1 MKSASLQEL
10 RLQLKNAAP
19 AELMEYCIRLA
30 RHKVENKEL
39 LTYLIY
45 EQDNE
50 TAFIRG
56 VCDEADTL
64 FAGINRSHVYY
75 AKKGLRKILRFLQKN
90 IRFAA
95 SKQVEIELLLHFC
108 ERLLDTGLPVQ
119 THRALKTLLD
129 TQIAKLEKAIG
140 TLHEDLQYD
149 YRKALNRV
157 KENTGSYD
165 SHP

>member
-1 MKSASLQEL
+1 MKSASLQDL

-45 EQDNE
+45 EQDDE
-50 TAFIRG
+50 AAFIRG
-56 VCDEADTL
+56 VRDEADTL

-108 ERLLDTGLPVQ
+108 ERMMETGLPVQ
-119 THRALKTLLD
+119 THRVLKTILD
-129 TQIAKLEKAIG
+129 TQIGKIDKAIG

-149 YRKALNRV
+149 YRKSLQRIISD
-157 KENTGSYD
+157 TR
-165 SHP
+165 